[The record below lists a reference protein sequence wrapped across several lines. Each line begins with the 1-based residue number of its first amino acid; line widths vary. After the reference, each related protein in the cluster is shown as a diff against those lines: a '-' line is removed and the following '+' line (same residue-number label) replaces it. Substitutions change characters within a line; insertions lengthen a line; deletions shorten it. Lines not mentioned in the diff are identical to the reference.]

1 MTDQIGR
8 HNVLQLETD
17 ATVRLPQDQI
27 GKNEGQNM
35 LQHRHCDAR
44 APEKENAVNFEP
56 KSDATL
62 MAHMTDQIGKMER
75 RTCCNT
81 RESEIVM
88 QKPQRK

>member
-17 ATVRLPQDQI
+17 ATVCLSQDQI
-27 GKNEGQNM
+27 GKIEGQNM
-35 LQHRHCDAR
+35 LQHRHCNAR
-44 APEKENAVNFEP
+44 APEKENAANFEP
-56 KSDATL
+56 KSDTTV
-62 MAHMTDQIGKMER
+62 MAHVTDQIGKIER

-88 QKPQRK
+88 QEPQRK